1 MNNKVYNVDIRE
13 LIKTLSELADQN
25 YKYADFEIEPLDLD
39 NSNTKLLI
47 YPVSF
52 NVNNLDKPQKLLS
65 DDKIDPNRDIDDIV
79 DKLT

>member
-13 LIKTLSELADQN
+13 LMKTLAELAEQ
-25 YKYADFEIEPLDLD
+25 YKYADFEIESIDLD
-39 NSNTKLLI
+39 TQTTKLLI

-52 NVNNLDKPQKLLS
+52 TSPQPPKLLGDS
-65 DDKIDPNRDIDDIV
+65 KLDPSEDLDDLV